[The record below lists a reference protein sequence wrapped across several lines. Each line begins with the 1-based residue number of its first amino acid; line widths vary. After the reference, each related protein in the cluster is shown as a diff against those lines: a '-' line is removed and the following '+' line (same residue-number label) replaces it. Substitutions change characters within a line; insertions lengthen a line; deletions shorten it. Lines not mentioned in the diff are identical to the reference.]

1 MKVNTYGR
9 NMKVG
14 PQLQTRIE
22 EKLSKFN
29 KFFGDEAAANVKVRA
44 EKDQKIIEVTI
55 KIKKHFYRA
64 ECKAEDV
71 FSALD
76 QAVDVLE
83 GQIRKHKT
91 KIEKKIHDYAYM
103 KEYLKSEAALSELE
117 ADEDEPKITR
127 RKSFEIAP
135 MDAEEAVLQMELLGH
150 SFFAYLDG
158 ETGKVCVVY
167 KRNDGNYG
175 LIEPVY

>member
-1 MKVNTYGR
+1 MNVNIYGR

-14 PQLQTRIE
+14 PQLQERIE
-22 EKLSKFN
+22 EKLNKFN
-29 KFFGDEAAANVKVRA
+29 RFFGEEATANVKVRS
-44 EKDQKIIEVTI
+44 EKEEKIIEVTM
-55 KIKKHFYRA
+55 KIRKHYYRA
-64 ECKAEDV
+64 ECKAEDA

-76 QAVDVLE
+76 QTIDVLE

-103 KEYLKSEAALSELE
+103 KEYLKSEAAV
-117 ADEDEPKITR
+117 ADDGADDEPKITK
-127 RKSFEIAP
+127 RKSFEIVP
-135 MDAEEAVLQMELLGH
+135 MDAEEAVLQMELLNH
-150 SFFAYLDG
+150 SFFAYLDADNG
-158 ETGKVCVVY
+158 RVCVVY

>member
-1 MKVNTYGR
+1 MKIDVYGR

-14 PQLQTRIE
+14 QQLQSRIE

-29 KFFGDEAAANVKVRA
+29 RFFGDEATVNVKVRA
-44 EKDQKIIEVTI
+44 EKDDKIIEVTM
-55 KIKKHFYRA
+55 KIRRHYYRA
-64 ECKAEDV
+64 ECKAADV

-91 KIEKKIHDYAYM
+91 RFEKKIHDYAYM
-103 KEYLKSEAALSELE
+103 KEYLKEQAPVIEE
-117 ADEDEPKITR
+117 EEEDEPKITR
-127 RKSFEIAP
+127 RKSFEIVP
-135 MDAEEAVLQMELLGH
+135 MDAEEAVLQMEMLNH
-150 SFFAYLDG
+150 SFFVYLDA
-158 ETGKVCVVY
+158 ETGRICVVY

>member
-1 MKVNTYGR
+1 MKVNVYGR

-14 PQLQTRIE
+14 QQLQARIE

-29 KFFGDEAAANVKVRA
+29 RYFGEEATANVKVRS
-44 EKDQKIIEVTI
+44 EKEEKIIEVTMQI
-55 KIKKHFYRA
+55 RSHYYRA
-64 ECKAEDV
+64 ECRAEDT

-76 QAVDVLE
+76 QSIDVLE

-103 KEYLKSEAALSELE
+103 KEYLKSETIDTEESG
-117 ADEDEPKITR
+117 DDEPRITK
-127 RKSFEIAP
+127 RKSFEIVP
-135 MDAEEAVLQMELLGH
+135 MDADEAVLQMELLNH

>member
-1 MKVNTYGR
+1 MKVNVYGR

-14 PQLQTRIE
+14 QQLQTRIE

-29 KFFGDEAAANVKVRA
+29 RFFGEEATANVKVRS
-44 EKDQKIIEVTI
+44 EKEEKIIEVTLQI
-55 KIKKHFYRA
+55 RKHYYRA
-64 ECKAEDV
+64 ECRAEDA

-76 QAVDVLE
+76 QSIDVLE

-103 KEYLKSEAALSELE
+103 KEYLKSEMPVTEESEN
-117 ADEDEPKITR
+117 DEPQITK
-127 RKSFEIAP
+127 RKSFEIVP
-135 MDAEEAVLQMELLGH
+135 MDAEEAVLQMELLNH

-158 ETGKVCVVY
+158 ETGRVCVVY